1 MKGENIVCLSWVMH
15 DNVPLLMHSM
25 MDILKRE
32 NRVLFVDPP
41 FALTTFL
48 FHPALHP
55 KLRTQWRNWR
65 SGVRRIEENFYLYT
79 PPPLFLQYGIFEAN
93 DRLNRR
99 FVEGAL
105 KRTLVETGFEDHI
118 LWVYAPYLVE
128 PTPGLGSR
136 LVVYGCHDEVSAFV
150 NPERRKRGLARLERE
165 FVRNA
170 DIVFTTT
177 RSLYEARLGSNART
191 YLFPPGVDIGLF
203 ERCRDDDVSV
213 PDDLERI
220 GRPRIGFTGNIDNFR
235 MNWDLINELSHRHP
249 EWQQVLIG
257 PCIEPVPARIRGL
270 GNVHFLGR
278 KPLAE
283 LPAYLKGMD
292 VCYMPYIQ
300 GEWSRH
306 AFPQKTFEYLACG
319 KPVVT
324 VTIPALEELREF
336 ISMADEAG
344 AFIAALERAMA
355 VCGDGVE
362 ERVEVARRN
371 TWEER
376 VRKTVEV
383 IERIAGEKGI
393 PIRGARE
400 EVSP

>member
-1 MKGENIVCLSWVMH
+1 MKGENIVCLSWVMY

-32 NRVLFVDPP
+32 NRVFFVDPP
-41 FALTTFL
+41 FSLATLL
-48 FHPALHP
+48 IHPPLHQ
-55 KLRTQWRNWR
+55 KLYKQWRNWR
-65 SGVRRIEENFYLYT
+65 SGVRRVEENLYLYT
-79 PPPLFLQYGIFEAN
+79 PPPVLLQYGILEVN

-99 FVEGAL
+99 CIERAL
-105 KRTLVETGFEDHI
+105 RQALGESGFEDHI

-150 NPERRKRGLARLERE
+150 NPERRKRGLARLERD
-165 FVRNA
+165 FLRNA

-177 RSLYEARLGSNART
+177 RSLYEAKSRLHSRT
-191 YLFPPGVDIGLF
+191 FLFPPGVDIELF
-203 ERCRDDDVSV
+203 EKSHSGDVRV
-213 PDDLERI
+213 PGDLERI
-220 GRPRIGFTGNIDNFR
+220 DRPRIGFTGNIDNFR
-235 MNWDLINELSHRHP
+235 MNWDLIHQLSVRHP

-257 PCIEPVPARIRGL
+257 PCIEPVPDRIRDL
-270 GNVHFLGR
+270 PNVHFLGR
-278 KPLAE
+278 KALEE

-324 VTIPALEELREF
+324 VTIPALEELGEL
-336 ISMADEAG
+336 ISMADDTDD
-344 AFIAALERAMA
+344 FIAALEGAMA
-355 VCGDGVE
+355 ARESGVE
-362 ERVEVARRN
+362 ARIEVARRN

-376 VRKTVEV
+376 VRKTVDV
-383 IERIAGEKGI
+383 IEGYAREKGI
-393 PIRGARE
+393 PIRGAGNGDG
-400 EVSP
+400 S